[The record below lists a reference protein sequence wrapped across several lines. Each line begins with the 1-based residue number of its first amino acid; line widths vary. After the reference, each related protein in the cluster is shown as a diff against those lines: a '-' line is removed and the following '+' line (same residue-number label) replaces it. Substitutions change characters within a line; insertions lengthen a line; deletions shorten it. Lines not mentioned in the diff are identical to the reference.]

1 MLRLKVTYFAKIV
14 GKRNSDFLKMH
25 FAVSAVR
32 PWHDFFQTILFLRAS
47 RVDRTQLGSPGDQGL
62 PVAFVCI

>member
-14 GKRNSDFLKMH
+14 WKRNRDFLKMH

-32 PWHDFFQTILFLRAS
+32 PWHDFFQAILLLGALDVS
-47 RVDRTQLGSPGDQGL
+47 RRQDAVR
-62 PVAFVCI
+62 